1 MSVRTERVGAMVREA
16 LGTQFQR
23 SMPEY
28 LDGLITVASVKMSP
42 DLRIAKVYVSIYRST
57 TKPEILIKRLNTH
70 APEIRK
76 RLGDD
81 VEMKHLPELR
91 FFLDDTLDTVERI
104 DKLLRSVRE
113 EDEARERERAA
124 RAGGDAAGDPDGDGE
139 IDAAGDSETDSAADG
154 GTTGSGAHDDDR

>member
-1 MSVRTERVGAMVREA
+1 MVREA
-16 LGTQFQR
+16 LGAQFQR

-28 LDGLITVASVKMSP
+28 LDGLITVASVRMSP

-57 TKPEILIKRLNTH
+57 TKPEILMKRLNTH

-104 DKLLRSVRE
+104 DKLLKSVRE
-113 EDEARERERAA
+113 EDEAREAERAA
-124 RAGGDAAGDPDGDGE
+124 RAGETAGETGADNAADGAADGAAGDAASD
-139 IDAAGDSETDSAADG
+139 AADG
-154 GTTGSGAHDDDR
+154 SHGDGMTGSGAHDDDR